1 MNKGVKDVSA
11 LHVARPT
18 MVVWDLDDADRSGS
32 SSDEGSTSTDHDQ
45 FGLRSSNSLEEDANT
60 PQERISVLD
69 DDDEDIIQLHGSAL
83 AEGSRSTTTTLA
95 EEEGSSRSGMRGIR
109 PSTSISMSQALASF
123 DLLDDLLLLR
133 SDEQDDHSSV
143 MTQDSIYFE
152 EFEECVVDLN
162 DEPGPHYRSFQ
173 GNFHRLALSLGL
185 GNHDSSYSE
194 ATDDDSSC

>member
-1 MNKGVKDVSA
+1 MNNRLKGVNDISA
-11 LHVARPT
+11 LRAAPT
-18 MVVWDLDDADRSGS
+18 MVVWDLDEADRSGS
-32 SSDEGSTSTDHDQ
+32 TTSTDHDQ

-60 PQERISVLD
+60 PQERISVLN

-143 MTQDSIYFE
+143 MTQDSMYFD
-152 EFEECVVDLN
+152 EFDECVVDLN

-173 GNFHRLALSLGL
+173 GNFYQLALSLGL

>member
-1 MNKGVKDVSA
+1 MNNRLKGVNDISA
-11 LHVARPT
+11 LRAAPT
-18 MVVWDLDDADRSGS
+18 MVVWDLDEADRSGS
-32 SSDEGSTSTDHDQ
+32 TTSTDHDQ

-83 AEGSRSTTTTLA
+83 AEGSRSTTTLA
-95 EEEGSSRSGMRGIR
+95 EEGSSRSGMRGIR
-109 PSTSISMSQALASF
+109 PSTSISMSRALASL

-143 MTQDSIYFE
+143 MTQDSMYFD
-152 EFEECVVDLN
+152 EFDECVVDLN

-173 GNFHRLALSLGL
+173 GNFYQLALSLGL